1 MFSCAAVRSLVE
13 TWAAENNIA
22 RVRSFS
28 CSFVGMVLPND
39 DIETKLHHAGMVS
52 GRKII
57 KVEATN
63 KETQEKVLVGE
74 AEVEQPVS
82 AYIFT
87 GQGSQEQGMGMSLY
101 DSSPVAREVWDRAD
115 RHFMDNYGE

>member
-1 MFSCAAVRSLVE
+1 
-13 TWAAENNIA
+13 
-22 RVRSFS
+22 
-28 CSFVGMVLPND
+28 MVLPND
-39 DIETKLHHAGMVS
+39 DIRTKLHHAGMVS

-57 KVEATN
+57 KVEATK